1 MKNFEFKSA
10 ICTSVEQSKRLL
22 ELGLK
27 KETADMTLH
36 YERATEDYKLQDIPF
51 SRIMRLREQLNKRP
65 ILGRSGDDLYAK
77 DLPAWSLHRLMEIIQ
92 NNEKEISY
100 ILDREELTIEW
111 FDDGG
116 WKNKFFRHI
125 ENNIYDS
132 MISCIEYML
141 KEGLI
146 NPEYLEKQA

>member
-1 MKNFEFKSA
+1 MKFKSQ

-65 ILGRSGDDLYAK
+65 ILGISGDDLYAK
-77 DLPAWSLHRLMEIIQ
+77 DIPAWSLHRLMVIVMKGDKLGCITHNIHQ
-92 NNEKEISY
+92 NNVSTY
-100 ILDREELTIEW
+100 YELVIASIEHLIKIDE
-111 FDDGG
+111 F
-116 WKNKFFRHI
+116 NK
-125 ENNIYDS
+125 D
-132 MISCIEYML
+132 
-141 KEGLI
+141 
-146 NPEYLEKQA
+146 YLEEKNC